1 MKLPVIFL
9 FLILISQN
17 CPSFAQTSNNIQL
30 NFLLLLGDST
40 LQLGEN
46 YYKTAQGDSF
56 LIETFRFYI
65 SNIEFLNDGKTV
77 WKDTNTA
84 HLIDAENPKSLS
96 FLLEKPDSIAFSQLQ
111 FCIGIDSLTNVS
123 GVMGGDLDPTKGMY
137 WTWQSGYIN
146 LKLEGKS
153 NLCTTKNKDFQ
164 FHLGGYQTPF
174 YALQKV
180 SFFTSKE
187 EKIELKVNILTFLQ
201 NVNVAKENHIMSPNQ
216 AAVLMAQQW
225 AKAFKMLEK

>member
-17 CPSFAQTSNNIQL
+17 CPSFAQISNKIQL
-30 NFLLLLGDST
+30 SFPLLLGDST

-65 SNIEFLNDGKTV
+65 SNIEFLKDGKTL
-77 WKDTNTA
+77 WKDANIA

-96 FLLEKPDSIAFSQLQ
+96 FWVEKPDSIAFSQVQ
-111 FCIGIDSLTNVS
+111 FCLGIDSLTNVS
-123 GVMGGDLDPTKGMY
+123 GAMGGDLDPTKGMY
-137 WTWQSGYIN
+137 WAWQSGYIN

-174 YALQKV
+174 NGLQKV
-180 SFFTSKE
+180 SFFTSKD
-187 EKIELKVNILTFLQ
+187 EKIEIKVNLLTFLQ
-201 NVNVAKENHIMSPNQ
+201 NIDFAKENHIMSPNQ

-225 AKAFKMLEK
+225 VKAFDISDK

>member
-1 MKLPVIFL
+1 M
-9 FLILISQN
+9 ILISQN
-17 CPSFAQTSNNIQL
+17 LPSFAQTNPQIRL
-30 NFLLLLGDST
+30 NFQLLFGDST

-56 LIETFRFYI
+56 LIETLRFYI
-65 SNIEFLNDGKTV
+65 SNITLLQEGKTV
-77 WKDTNTA
+77 WKEANSA

-96 FLLEKPDSIAFSQLQ
+96 FYLEKPDNISFSQLQ

-123 GVMGGDLDPTKGMY
+123 GAMGGDLDPTKGMY

-164 FHLGGYQTPF
+164 FHLGGYQIPF
-174 YALQKV
+174 NGLQKV
-180 SFFTSKE
+180 SFSTPNAQ
-187 EKIELKVNILTFLQ
+187 KIAVKVNLLTFLQ
-201 NVNVAKENHIMSPNQ
+201 NIDFAKENHIMSPNQ

-225 AKAFKMLEK
+225 AKAFDISDK